1 MLGLGVR
8 RLKARPSL
16 LDLIANRGV
25 GDLSSSARSQKPPSS
40 PPRPGDLPP
49 LPVSPTTSIDSTG
62 SSSPNI
68 PPPLLITPSV
78 QTPVSH
84 IMASS
89 GKGPE
94 SSEDAHHGT
103 VFSISG
109 PVVVA
114 ENMLGCAMYEL
125 VCISRAFRLLLLAPT
140 LRICIRCTRP
150 LYLPCIM
157 DI

>member
-25 GDLSSSARSQKPPSS
+25 GDLSSSARSQETPSS

-62 SSSPNI
+62 SSSTNI

-84 IMASS
+84 IMAPSK
-89 GKGPE
+89 KGSE
-94 SSEDAHHGT
+94 SSEDAQHGA

-125 VCISRAFRLLLLAPT
+125 VSISRPLRLRLLAPM
-140 LRICIRCTRP
+140 LHIRTCYTRP
-150 LYLPCIM
+150 LYLPCIV